1 MLEYYMAFIKAQKI
15 VYDDSGR
22 IISGSAS
29 VVDAVY
35 VPTGGSAHSRQQV
48 REKLGRVLYL
58 SADRKTGV
66 FLSPTR
72 GLVEYDSVSDSFSSV
87 EKDDPRI
94 NGEILFPQ
102 TEIHTVFGDA
112 YLFLNFLEK
121 CGLLSVLRSVFPKDE
136 DYERVLCHILHGIL
150 KDGSRISCDNFIRKS
165 FASYLFPDVP
175 VSSLHSDTRF
185 FGMLGDDHVKMS
197 FFRTFVS
204 AMQKK
209 DPDFGKGCYV
219 DSTPLPN
226 DIDDNPFNALCCHGV
241 ASSEVMTRLILV
253 LDEKSGLPV
262 WYDVIPGNVL
272 DINTVMTV
280 VNDVADS
287 LGIEIES
294 LVLDAGYI
302 SKELAGAFH
311 IGTEKTIIG
320 RMPARKGYPYK
331 TLYWEVRDLI
341 GKGKYAFVRKHHAYF
356 GFRKEIE
363 LFGNREYAYVYVDQ
377 YNALKRFSDYL
388 SEHEDEY
395 AELKVRDKDW
405 MTVKFGYFV
414 LVSNLDLSPKDLL
427 TEYFGRT
434 DIEVVLKTGK
444 ESLDLLPLSKWTD
457 QTVRGKILHD
467 IINTVCLLELRKNL
481 LTSGR
486 SVSEI
491 IGRCQSLMCFRNN
504 KGIVTVETPSKQVKD
519 YFKLLH
525 TEVPAHVDLGRFT
538 PVVMNAKM

>member
-1 MLEYYMAFIKAQKI
+1 M
-15 VYDDSGR
+15 
-22 IISGSAS
+22 
-29 VVDAVY
+29 
-35 VPTGGSAHSRQQV
+35 
-48 REKLGRVLYL
+48 
-58 SADRKTGV
+58 
-66 FLSPTR
+66 
-72 GLVEYDSVSDSFSSV
+72 
-87 EKDDPRI
+87 
-94 NGEILFPQ
+94 
-102 TEIHTVFGDA
+102 
-112 YLFLNFLEK
+112 
-121 CGLLSVLRSVFPKDE
+121 
-136 DYERVLCHILHGIL
+136 LCHILHGIL

-175 VSSLHSDTRF
+175 APSLHSDTRF

-241 ASSEVMTRLILV
+241 AASEVMTRLILV
-253 LDEKSGLPV
+253 LDEKSGLPVWDEKSGLPV

-363 LFGNREYAYVYVDQ
+363 LFGN
-377 YNALKRFSDYL
+377 
-388 SEHEDEY
+388 
-395 AELKVRDKDW
+395 
-405 MTVKFGYFV
+405 
-414 LVSNLDLSPKDLL
+414 P
-427 TEYFGRT
+427 
-434 DIEVVLKTGK
+434 
-444 ESLDLLPLSKWTD
+444 
-457 QTVRGKILHD
+457 
-467 IINTVCLLELRKNL
+467 
-481 LTSGR
+481 
-486 SVSEI
+486 
-491 IGRCQSLMCFRNN
+491 
-504 KGIVTVETPSKQVKD
+504 
-519 YFKLLH
+519 
-525 TEVPAHVDLGRFT
+525 
-538 PVVMNAKM
+538 